1 MMNNVCLTGRL
12 TRDPELR
19 YSPNGTAVC
28 NFTLAVNRSFTN
40 QDGERE
46 ADFPQVVAFKGT
58 AESIGNYMRKGSMVA
73 VEGRLQ
79 TRSYEKEDPAG
90 NYMVYVTEVVAN
102 QVHFLE
108 KKEESGNNNTNS
120 NRRSGSRGG
129 RR

>member
-1 MMNNVCLTGRL
+1 MMNSVNLTGRL
-12 TRDPELR
+12 TKDPELR
-19 YSPNGTAVC
+19 FSPSGVAVC

-40 QDGERE
+40 QDGDRE

-58 AESIGNYMRKGSMVA
+58 AESVANYMKKGSMVA

-108 KKEESGNNNTNS
+108 SKGDGQAPQQNNN
-120 NRRSGSRGG
+120 RGGRGG
-129 RR
+129 RRR

>member
-1 MMNNVCLTGRL
+1 MMNTVNLTGRL
-12 TRDPELR
+12 TKEPELR
-19 YSPNGTAVC
+19 YSPNGVAICT
-28 NFTLAVNRSFTN
+28 FTLAVNRSFTN

-46 ADFPQVVAFKGT
+46 ADFPQIVAFKGT
-58 AESIGNYMRKGSMVA
+58 AESVANYMKKGSMIG

-79 TRSYEKEDPAG
+79 TRSYEKEDPNG

-108 KKEESGNNNTNS
+108 SKGEEKPKQTQ
-120 NRRSGSRGG
+120 GSARRGG